1 MWTWLVALTL
11 VSAVRG
17 GGERRTKYGCEGSSL
32 ELECEEGAVISL
44 VRANYGR
51 FSLSIC
57 NSLAEGSLSTQC
69 DSSRETSS
77 ILRSRCSGLSSCSVL
92 VTPALFPAVPSCS
105 HTPLYLEVQYECE
118 AGARAGGGQQQ
129 PRAGTNMGANIS
141 RVWEHGDTGL
151 NPALV
156 ERAVRGEIEGSR
168 GQPVPVTED
177 SEVEDSEDTV
187 TTSLNSPRLAT
198 SGQGHRLEMLPDSG
212 DTGADSDGEYDDD
225 IGDSAGAG
233 DSGDGG
239 DGGDGVFSYREVLII
254 SLSSSLLVTL
264 ALVTAALSCLH
275 SSRRKLGAG
284 SGPGHG
290 VPDLIPMSGSASA
303 ATSAATSASTVTSVA
318 IDTLNAAT
326 AAHTESPHCAP
337 APRVSSMP
345 SRKTVALKS
354 PHAMPPSSTDVAT
367 ARTRD
372 APQRWRRLRVD
383 LPRAARANSAAIRRC
398 RRRRQ

>member
-1 MWTWLVALTL
+1 M
-11 VSAVRG
+11 
-17 GGERRTKYGCEGSSL
+17 
-32 ELECEEGAVISL
+32 
-44 VRANYGR
+44 
-51 FSLSIC
+51 
-57 NSLAEGSLSTQC
+57 
-69 DSSRETSS
+69 
-77 ILRSRCSGLSSCSVL
+77 L

-129 PRAGTNMGANIS
+129 ARAGTNMGANIS

-168 GQPVPVTED
+168 GQQVPVTED
-177 SEVEDSEDTV
+177 SEVEESEDTAQSQDTV

-212 DTGADSDGEYDDD
+212 DAGADSDGEYDDD

-303 ATSAATSASTVTSVA
+303 ATSASSCSQYEVSTVAASP
-318 IDTLNAAT
+318 DTRHAGPGQPHT
-326 AAHTESPHCAP
+326 ADHIADFNNKF
-337 APRVSSMP
+337 RLVSY
-345 SRKTVALKS
+345 TV
-354 PHAMPPSSTDVAT
+354 P
-367 ARTRD
+367 
-372 APQRWRRLRVD
+372 
-383 LPRAARANSAAIRRC
+383 
-398 RRRRQ
+398 